1 VYGSEIERLA
11 DHVEAHLDMARL
23 DAIVGLARHIR
34 EGPASWP
41 AR

>member
-23 DAIVGLARHIR
+23 DAIVGLAPR
-34 EGPASWP
+34 
-41 AR
+41 